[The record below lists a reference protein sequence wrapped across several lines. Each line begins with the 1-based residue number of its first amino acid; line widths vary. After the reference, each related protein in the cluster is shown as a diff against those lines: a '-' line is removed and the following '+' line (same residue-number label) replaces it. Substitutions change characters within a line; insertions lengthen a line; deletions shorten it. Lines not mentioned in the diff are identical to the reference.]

1 MIVGKITNREAI
13 IAFEVSGSNTV
24 SQRIEAVID
33 TGYNGYLTFPNHLV
47 EALRLTFAG
56 HRRGTLAD
64 GSAVRLNVYLAS
76 VFWHGQQKDV
86 LVSEA
91 AGTPL
96 VGMSMLDG
104 SRMAMDVIDGGDVT
118 IEALPQ

>member
-1 MIVGKITNREAI
+1 MIVGKITSHEAI
-13 IAFEVSGSNTV
+13 LSLEVSGSNTV
-24 SQRIEAVID
+24 LRRIEAVID
-33 TGYNGYLTFPNHLV
+33 TGYNGYLTFPKHLV

-76 VFWHGQQKDV
+76 VFWHGRQKDV
-86 LVSEA
+86 LVSET

-104 SRMAMDVIDGGDVT
+104 SRMAMDVIEGGDVT
-118 IEALPQ
+118 IEALP